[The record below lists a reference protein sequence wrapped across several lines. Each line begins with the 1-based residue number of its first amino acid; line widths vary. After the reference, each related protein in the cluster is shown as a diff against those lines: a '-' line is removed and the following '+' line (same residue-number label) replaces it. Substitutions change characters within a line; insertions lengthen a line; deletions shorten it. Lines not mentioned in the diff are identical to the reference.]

1 MCCRGGACCVCVSG
15 GRAGSSPGCGELAGR
30 HPRRG
35 AQYGKIPIIARIEGS
50 TPAAGRSGRRQVDFI
65 PGEKFNAAC
74 RRVRGGAA
82 VHQASRTSFSSIQ
95 RHIAQ
100 RWAISGTKAGRIPG
114 GNDSL
119 GGRRQSAVHA
129 GGPSRLRRTWTYLN
143 YDPELRWRCSK
154 ARRREERRASG
165 GAARPDDGPVE
176 RSDPSSTRRRP
187 VVGPSST
194 RRRPLKR
201 SDTLHTVGGRRGLDA
216 TYDHPRPA
224 PASARLHCRDSH
236 RGLPRRRP
244 HSVASQCPVVDV
256 RRLLDAPRSGRACGS
271 PMLIAARCLGHSLP
285 ETCLLKFIQVDVTAR
300 WRAPGHVPT
309 TPRRQEA
316 HTARD
321 RERHLGSKKNAAN
334 CNFGAIPGGRETLAS
349 HTLLL

>member
-74 RRVRGGAA
+74 RRVRGRAA

-143 YDPELRWRCSK
+143 YDPELRWRCRK

-187 VVGPSST
+187 VVDPSST
-194 RRRPLKR
+194 PQKKR
-201 SDTLHTVGGRRGLDA
+201 H
-216 TYDHPRPA
+216 
-224 PASARLHCRDSH
+224 SAHCRRTTGIGRHIRPPSSSS
-236 RGLPRRRP
+236 RFSATPLPGQPPWLAATTTAFGRFP
-244 HSVASQCPVVDV
+244 VPSGGCPALVGCS
-256 RRLLDAPRSGRACGS
+256 AIRACVRF
-271 PMLIAARCLGHSLP
+271 ADADRCSLP
-285 ETCLLKFIQVDVTAR
+285 GTF
-300 WRAPGHVPT
+300 PP
-309 TPRRQEA
+309 
-316 HTARD
+316 
-321 RERHLGSKKNAAN
+321 
-334 CNFGAIPGGRETLAS
+334 
-349 HTLLL
+349 

>member
-187 VVGPSST
+187 VVDPSKEATLCTLSEDDGDWTPHTTTLVQLPLQRDST
-194 RRRPLKR
+194 AG
-201 SDTLHTVGGRRGLDA
+201 TATVA
-216 TYDHPRPA
+216 
-224 PASARLHCRDSH
+224 CRDDDRIRS
-236 RGLPRRRP
+236 LPSAQWWMSGACWMLRDPGVR
-244 HSVASQCPVVDV
+244 AV
-256 RRLLDAPRSGRACGS
+256 RRC
-271 PMLIAARCLGHSLP
+271 
-285 ETCLLKFIQVDVTAR
+285 
-300 WRAPGHVPT
+300 
-309 TPRRQEA
+309 
-316 HTARD
+316 
-321 RERHLGSKKNAAN
+321 
-334 CNFGAIPGGRETLAS
+334 
-349 HTLLL
+349 